1 MSYYGV
7 GLDKY
12 VDEIPAI
19 TCPMV
24 FHFAANDALGPPETR
39 EKIQAALAV
48 NPLIEHYVYPDCDH
62 AFATPGAN
70 TSTNPQP

>member
-1 MSYYGV
+1 
-7 GLDKY
+7 
-12 VDEIPAI
+12 
-19 TCPMV
+19 MV